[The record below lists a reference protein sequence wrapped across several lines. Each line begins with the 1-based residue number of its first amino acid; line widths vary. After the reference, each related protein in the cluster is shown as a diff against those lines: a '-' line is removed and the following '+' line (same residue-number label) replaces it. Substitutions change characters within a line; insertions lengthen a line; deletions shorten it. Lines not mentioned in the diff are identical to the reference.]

1 MFVEDDSKDIDDSE
15 DSDDSEDTDDWLK
28 LTPGYSDDLP
38 VGPVWLSPPSQR
50 GVELLA
56 GLHHDLTS
64 NNVSTEQR
72 Q

>member
-38 VGPVWLSPPSQR
+38 VGPV
-50 GVELLA
+50 
-56 GLHHDLTS
+56 
-64 NNVSTEQR
+64 
-72 Q
+72 